1 MNITYSD
8 WIISRFLNLWNL
20 LSTVNATWKTFR
32 NYRTVLKTQL
42 TQAYPVVGLLRDGK
56 RIMISGNNGVL
67 LLTHHPKTGYALGY
81 NFELDI
87 VRVNDCEIV
96 GGITNGDVPGIFLD
110 GEYERLPV
118 EGKTVLDLGANIGD
132 TLTYFML
139 RGASRVVGIEPFPH
153 NYALAKI
160 NIEAN
165 KFGTAAVIRLA
176 ACAGK
181 GGSITV
187 DMAQGSTTTKPQDV
201 LEQGHE
207 VPVLTLEQ
215 TIQEHAIPAGSVM
228 KMDTEG
234 YEYDIILSTSNEAL
248 RKFSHIL
255 IEYHHGYKNLKAK
268 LESAGFSV
276 KTDIPRAPHLLR
288 RLAGGKT
295 TTTYL
300 GFLYAYR

>member
-139 RGASRVVGIEPFPH
+139 RGASRVVGIEPFPQ
-153 NYALAKI
+153 AL
-160 NIEAN
+160 
-165 KFGTAAVIRLA
+165 
-176 ACAGK
+176 
-181 GGSITV
+181 
-187 DMAQGSTTTKPQDV
+187 
-201 LEQGHE
+201 
-207 VPVLTLEQ
+207 
-215 TIQEHAIPAGSVM
+215 
-228 KMDTEG
+228 
-234 YEYDIILSTSNEAL
+234 
-248 RKFSHIL
+248 
-255 IEYHHGYKNLKAK
+255 
-268 LESAGFSV
+268 
-276 KTDIPRAPHLLR
+276 
-288 RLAGGKT
+288 
-295 TTTYL
+295 
-300 GFLYAYR
+300 